1 MNRKRERSH
10 ERSGGRRPFELMPDW
25 MESVGHGCPGA
36 TPGLI
41 QLCRDICGGFISR
54 FAHFQNVFRPE
65 LHNYPEPGISRDS
78 GEIEPAQDWHE
89 QVLGLAGR
97 TDKACY
103 PDVNKSI
110 MELELENFSKQVIAS
125 LNTALRK
132 SPNVQ

>member
-1 MNRKRERSH
+1 
-10 ERSGGRRPFELMPDW
+10 MPDW
-25 MESVGHGCPGA
+25 METVGLGCPGA

-65 LHNYPEPGISRDS
+65 MHNYPEPGKARDP
-78 GEIEPAQDWHE
+78 GKIEPAKDWHE
-89 QVLGLAGR
+89 QVHGLAR
-97 TDKACY
+97 RSDKACY

-132 SPNVQ
+132 SPNVLQQRTMLGD